1 MAICIYQPLKIKFL
15 KYVIYYSIR
24 RRISIIKCFSTV
36 YEISIPYKQVPV
48 AWSAPVQDLR
58 KNSPRTLRHSETKQ
72 SVHVDV
78 AVVGAE
84 KLRLLL
90 QIVQDPIQKTV
101 SRIHHEA
108 RGPEPTEG
116 DKLRPDH
123 CAVKLLSDGVRW
135 SAVVI
140 SQIASSRDQHLVLS
154 IYEYSRHIEII
165 HFKRKRFIR
174 DNLSNDTRIK
184 MCSLF
189 SVLNLILYQT
199 L

>member
-1 MAICIYQPLKIKFL
+1 M
-15 KYVIYYSIR
+15 
-24 RRISIIKCFSTV
+24 FSTV

-72 SVHVDV
+72 AVHVDV

-101 SRIHHEA
+101 PRIHHEA

-116 DKLRPDH
+116 DK
-123 CAVKLLSDGVRW
+123 
-135 SAVVI
+135 
-140 SQIASSRDQHLVLS
+140 
-154 IYEYSRHIEII
+154 
-165 HFKRKRFIR
+165 
-174 DNLSNDTRIK
+174 
-184 MCSLF
+184 
-189 SVLNLILYQT
+189 
-199 L
+199 